1 MDNRKTQ
8 TRISNPCDGC
18 SLRRVRCTGGTPC
31 NECRKRSLECTFM
44 RIQRKRGP
52 KGPRSSTSAKVAQYQ
67 EQIRQDQQLCPENQ
81 SSPSPSCPYSTCS
94 GVVPAAH
101 QNKGAARLPL
111 ELYIKYLERFRDG
124 LACVWPVVDVGS
136 LVSRLVSNAPD
147 DHEAFALAGA
157 VCAAVIVQI
166 RLSQLRTSKSNGASP
181 NLNDVAEGFARHSQ
195 YLRDQYDY
203 RESESTDSLLT
214 AFFLHIYFTN
224 TDRTR
229 AGAVYLHEAIA
240 QLSVLNLHRPETF
253 DELSVDHRELML
265 RIFWLVFVTERTFC
279 VQNGFPTCLSPIQ
292 TRPSEGYRV
301 YGLGS
306 LDSSFKI
313 LSEIFTLLD
322 DTLLVTGERLVLKSD
337 PRTADNLYRGLSAM
351 TNCNVSTVGPT
362 LPELQ
367 RVNVMVTW
375 NWIHI
380 LWWQYAL
387 RHYRMS
393 SNMGDAMLSMLRP
406 ASVAHETVSLFASV
420 SPSAI
425 QAHGYGLELKIFRI
439 ADSLVD
445 LLACNRHLPGVPQ
458 PGGNAMLLG
467 ARDTLHALQNTLLL
481 IGGQESFFYQK
492 LQLFMAEVQLP
503 VPDVRALLASPHGRG
518 ECVADGVPDEVRRLQ
533 GEPRNC
539 AAGMRCEGY

>member
-67 EQIRQDQQLCPENQ
+67 EQIRQDRQLCPENQ

-94 GVVPAAH
+94 GVVPAA

-124 LACVWPVVDVGS
+124 LTCVWPVVDVGS
-136 LVSRLVSNAPD
+136 LISRLVSNNAPD

-166 RLSQLRTSKSNGASP
+166 RLSQLRTSRSSGASP

-292 TRPSEGYRV
+292 TWPSEGYQV

-306 LDSSFKI
+306 LDSSFKM

-337 PRTADNLYRGLSAM
+337 PRTADKLYRGLSAM

-425 QAHGYGLELKIFRI
+425 QTHGYGLELKIFRI

-467 ARDTLHALQNTLLL
+467 ARDTLHA
-481 IGGQESFFYQK
+481 
-492 LQLFMAEVQLP
+492 
-503 VPDVRALLASPHGRG
+503 RALLASPHGRG
-518 ECVADGVPDEVRRLQ
+518 ECVADGVPDDVRRLQ
-533 GEPRNC
+533 GEPSKLRS
-539 AAGMRCEGY
+539 RDEV